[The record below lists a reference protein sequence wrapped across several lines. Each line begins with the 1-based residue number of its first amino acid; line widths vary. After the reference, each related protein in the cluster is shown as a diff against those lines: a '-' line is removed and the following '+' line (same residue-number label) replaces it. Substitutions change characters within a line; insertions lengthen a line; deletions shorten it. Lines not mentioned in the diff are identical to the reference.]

1 MSCIKKFLLAT
12 FICLCILACGT
23 DPTPQP
29 ADIEPTIES
38 KVESKVEQ
46 EVSEGDGHSE
56 IVINIQEGSVARYI
70 VREQLARWISA
81 KDVSGETELVTGQIR
96 VSPEGALIPKDSQF
110 VVNLKSLKSDEPKRD
125 NYIRKNALE
134 SNKFPEAVFEINAM
148 EGWQGPL
155 PTAGSINV
163 SLTGDMTIHGVTKEI
178 TWGLVADVEQ
188 DIVTGI
194 AKTEIDF
201 DLFNIKKPRLP
212 FILTLE
218 DTLRLELDFVAKVQ
232 SN

>member
-38 KVESKVEQ
+38 KVEQ

-56 IVINIQEGSVARYI
+56 IVINIQRGSVARYI
-70 VREQLARWISA
+70 VKEQLARWISA

-96 VSPEGALIPKDSQF
+96 VSPEGALIPKDSQI

-125 NYIRKNALE
+125 N
-134 SNKFPEAVFEINAM
+134 
-148 EGWQGPL
+148 
-155 PTAGSINV
+155 
-163 SLTGDMTIHGVTKEI
+163 
-178 TWGLVADVEQ
+178 
-188 DIVTGI
+188 
-194 AKTEIDF
+194 
-201 DLFNIKKPRLP
+201 
-212 FILTLE
+212 
-218 DTLRLELDFVAKVQ
+218 
-232 SN
+232 

>member
-1 MSCIKKFLLAT
+1 MSVIKKFLLAT

-23 DPTPQP
+23 EPTPQP
-29 ADIEPTIES
+29 VDIEPT
-38 KVESKVEQ
+38 VESKIEQ
-46 EVSEGDGHSE
+46 ELLEGDGHSG
-56 IVINIQEGSVARYI
+56 IVINIQSGSVARYI

-81 KDVSGETELVTGQIR
+81 KDVSGETEQVTGQII
-96 VSPEGALIPKDSQF
+96 VSPEGKLIIKGSQF
-110 VVNLKSLKSDEPKRD
+110 VVNVKSLKSDEAKRD

-134 SNKFPEAVFEINAM
+134 SNKFPEAVFEISSM

-155 PTAGSINV
+155 PSSGSINV
-163 SLTGDMTIHGVTKEI
+163 SLTGNMTIHGVTKEI
-178 TWGLVADVEQ
+178 TWDLAADVDQ
-188 DIVTGI
+188 DIVNGI

-201 DLFNIKKPRLP
+201 NLFNIKKPRLP

-218 DTLRLELDFVAKVQ
+218 DTLRLELEFVAKVQ

>member
-1 MSCIKKFLLAT
+1 MSVIKKFLLAT
-12 FICLCILACGT
+12 FICLCISACGT
-23 DPTPQP
+23 EPTPQP
-29 ADIEPTIES
+29 VDIEPT
-38 KVESKVEQ
+38 VESKVGQ

-56 IVINIQEGSVARYI
+56 IVINIQSGSVARYI

-96 VSPEGALIPKDSQF
+96 VSPEGTLIPKDSRF
-110 VVNLKSLKSDEPKRD
+110 VVNVKSLKSDEAKRD

-155 PTAGSINV
+155 PTSGSINV
-163 SLTGDMTIHGVTKEI
+163 SLTGNMTIHGVTKEI
-178 TWGLVADVEQ
+178 TWDLAADVEQ
-188 DIVTGI
+188 DIVNGI

-201 DLFNIKKPRLP
+201 NLFNIKKPRLP

-218 DTLRLELDFVAKVQ
+218 DTLRLELEFVAKVQ

>member
-1 MSCIKKFLLAT
+1 M
-12 FICLCILACGT
+12 
-23 DPTPQP
+23 
-29 ADIEPTIES
+29 
-38 KVESKVEQ
+38 
-46 EVSEGDGHSE
+46 SEGDGHSE
-56 IVINIQEGSVARYI
+56 IVINIQSGSVARYI

-96 VSPEGALIPKDSQF
+96 VSPEGVLIPKDSQF

-155 PTAGSINV
+155 PTSGSINV
-163 SLTGDMTIHGVTKEI
+163 SLTGNMTIHGVTKEI
-178 TWGLVADVEQ
+178 TWDLAADVEQ
-188 DIVTGI
+188 DIVNGI

-201 DLFNIKKPRLP
+201 NLFNIKKPRLP

-218 DTLRLELDFVAKVQ
+218 DTLRLELEFVAKVQ

>member
-1 MSCIKKFLLAT
+1 LLAT

-23 DPTPQP
+23 EPTPQP
-29 ADIEPTIES
+29 VDIEPT
-38 KVESKVEQ
+38 VESKIEQ
-46 EVSEGDGHSE
+46 ELLEGDGHSG
-56 IVINIQEGSVARYI
+56 IVINIQSGSVARYI

-81 KDVSGETELVTGQIR
+81 KDVSGETEQVTGQII
-96 VSPEGALIPKDSQF
+96 VSPEGKLIIKGSQF
-110 VVNLKSLKSDEPKRD
+110 VVNVKSLKSDEAKRD

-134 SNKFPEAVFEINAM
+134 SNKFPEAVFEISSM

-155 PTAGSINV
+155 PSSGSINV
-163 SLTGDMTIHGVTKEI
+163 SLTGNMTIRGVTKEI
-178 TWGLVADVEQ
+178 TWDLAADVDQ
-188 DIVTGI
+188 DIVNGI

-201 DLFNIKKPRLP
+201 NLFNIKKPRLP

-218 DTLRLELDFVAKVQ
+218 DTLRLELEFVAKVQ

>member
-1 MSCIKKFLLAT
+1 MSVIKKFLLAT
-12 FICLCILACGT
+12 FICLCISACGT
-23 DPTPQP
+23 EPIPQP
-29 ADIEPTIES
+29 VDIEPT
-38 KVESKVEQ
+38 VESKVGQ
-46 EVSEGDGHSE
+46 EVLEGDGHSE
-56 IVINIQEGSVARYI
+56 IVINIQSGSVARYI

-96 VSPEGALIPKDSQF
+96 VSPEGILIPKNSRF
-110 VVNLKSLKSDEPKRD
+110 VVNVKSLKSDEAKRD

-155 PTAGSINV
+155 PTSGSINV
-163 SLTGDMTIHGVTKEI
+163 SLTGNMTIHGVTKEI
-178 TWGLVADVEQ
+178 TWDLAADVEQ
-188 DIVTGI
+188 DIVNGI

-201 DLFNIKKPRLP
+201 NLFNIKKPRLP

-218 DTLRLELDFVAKVQ
+218 DTLRLELEFVAKVQ